1 MIIARLKWT
10 LAGKAPIVALMLGSH
25 IVVADTLS
33 DALASAYAN
42 NPDIAAERALVRQFD
57 EGVPQAL
64 AFGRPGIS
72 ANVSEQQSGSGGFV
86 DAGRTL
92 QSQIAITQ
100 SLYRGGRTR
109 VAVNA
114 AENRILAARARLRA
128 TENIIMVNVVTA
140 YSDVLRYAE
149 LVSLNANQVR
159 VLERELQASRDRFE
173 VGDLTRT
180 DVAQSDARLA
190 NARSQLQVAQ
200 GQLATARNAYMRVV
214 GRPAED
220 LQPVP
225 PLPPLPGSSG
235 QAVDLANINNPNLL
249 AARYDEA
256 ASRFDVTSIERQRLP
271 TVGVSAGAG
280 YSQFNGGSSGASS
293 SVNGAPS
300 GSSFGFFS
308 QSATLQAI
316 IPLYQAGQ
324 VGSQI
329 RQAQERRNQLLATI
343 GAVGRQVAESATNAV
358 VGLQTSRA
366 LIQSSQVAVDANT
379 LALEGVKQEN
389 QVGTR
394 TVLEVLNAEQELLQT
409 RANLVSARRDEYV
422 AGYNLLAAVGQA
434 EGDALAVST
443 DTYDST
449 ANARAV
455 RHKWNDFDQNPSSPA
470 LPLPDPG
477 LASRSVPIGPP
488 R

>member
-1 MIIARLKWT
+1 
-10 LAGKAPIVALMLGSH
+10 
-25 IVVADTLS
+25 
-33 DALASAYAN
+33 
-42 NPDIAAERALVRQFD
+42 
-57 EGVPQAL
+57 
-64 AFGRPGIS
+64 
-72 ANVSEQQSGSGGFV
+72 
-86 DAGRTL
+86 
-92 QSQIAITQ
+92 
-100 SLYRGGRTR
+100 
-109 VAVNA
+109 
-114 AENRILAARARLRA
+114 
-128 TENIIMVNVVTA
+128 
-140 YSDVLRYAE
+140 
-149 LVSLNANQVR
+149 

-225 PLPPLPGSSG
+225 PLPPLPRTSG
-235 QAVDLANINNPNLL
+235 QAVDLANVNNPNLL

-256 ASRFDVTSIERQRLP
+256 AARYDVTGFERQRLP
-271 TVGVSAGAG
+271 TIGVNAGAG
-280 YSQFNGGSSGASS
+280 YSQYDGGSRGTSLVSSG
-293 SVNGAPS
+293 VPS
-300 GSSFGFFS
+300 GTSFGFFS
-308 QSATLQAI
+308 QSATLQAT

-324 VGSQI
+324 IGSQI
-329 RQAQERRNQLLATI
+329 RQAQERRNELLAAI

-358 VGLQTSRA
+358 VSLQTSRA
-366 LIQSSQVAVDANT
+366 LIQSSQVAVDANM

-422 AGYNLLAAVGQA
+422 AGYTLLAAVGQA

-443 DTYDST
+443 DTYDPT
-449 ANARAV
+449 VNARAV
-455 RHKWNDFDQNPSSPA
+455 RHKWNDFEQTPNPPP
-470 LPLPDPG
+470 LPLPDSG